1 MSIVTDGH
9 WPDETDALLRAL
21 PEWFGIEESVRAYV
35 NAARTLPTVAALVD
49 DRIVGVCLVRRHTPV
64 AAEIELL
71 AVRRDLHRAGI
82 GRRLVE
88 RAVADLTASG
98 VRLLQVKTRG
108 PSGESEEY
116 AADARVL
123 RGDRLPVPRGAHGY
137 LGARQPVLD
146 HGETA
151 ALTRAV
157 ALPRR
162 IWSFAIRLGVRA
174 LAGRVRR
181 RVRGGTQPR

>member
-1 MSIVTDGH
+1 MSLLMGPATRQARRVDVSIVTDGH

-35 NAARTLPTVAALVD
+35 NAARTLPTVAARVD
-49 DRIVGVCLVRRHTPV
+49 GQFVGVCLVRRHTPV

-82 GRRLVE
+82 GQRLVG

-98 VRLLQVKTRG
+98 VRLLQVKTLG

-116 AADARVL
+116 SR
-123 RGDRLPVPRGAHGY
+123 
-137 LGARQPVLD
+137 
-146 HGETA
+146 
-151 ALTRAV
+151 TRAFYE
-157 ALPRR
+157 AIGFLPLEERTD
-162 IWSFAIRLGVRA
+162 IWGPANPCLFMVKPL
-174 LAGRVRR
+174 
-181 RVRGGTQPR
+181 P